1 MPGILPGTEG
11 RAMNKSDKI
20 WKKILA
26 HLDFFP
32 AESVD
37 TKLDK
42 SVKSLTCELLTNA
55 GVKKRKRDMKYYR
68 ERLKF

>member
-1 MPGILPGTEG
+1 M
-11 RAMNKSDKI
+11 
-20 WKKILA
+20 KKILA

-32 AESVD
+32 VESVD